1 MDVIEM
7 TDADIYEVSLE
18 ALMDKLGPGRTKRFL
33 RQCKPPES
41 EIALVAWKL
50 SKREMTLIQK
60 KIYEA
65 RGAEQDNLEKR
76 VELSDHEIYQLGLKA
91 ISGKLGPAGLMRFLL
106 ISKPGSGDYSV
117 DRHKLSM
124 PDLDT
129 IVNEIQSA
137 EEANQ
142 VLGTE

>member
-1 MDVIEM
+1 MDIIEIS
-7 TDADIYEVSLE
+7 DADIYEVSLE
-18 ALMDKLGPGRTKRFL
+18 ALMDKLGPGGMERFL
-33 RQCKPPES
+33 RQCKPQES
-41 EIALVAWKL
+41 EAALVSWKL
-50 SKREMTLIQK
+50 SKRDMAMIQK

-65 RGAEQDNLEKR
+65 KVAEQNNLEKG

-106 ISKPGSGDYSV
+106 ISKPGRGDYSV

-129 IVNEIQSA
+129 IVDEIQSA
-137 EEANQ
+137 EKAN
-142 VLGTE
+142 

>member
-7 TDADIYEVSLE
+7 PDADIYEVSLE
-18 ALMDKLGPGRTKRFL
+18 ALMDKLGPGGMKRFL
-33 RQCKPPES
+33 RQCKPQES
-41 EIALVAWKL
+41 EAALVSWKL
-50 SKREMTLIQK
+50 CKRDMALIQK

-65 RGAEQDNLEKR
+65 RVAEQDDLEKG

-106 ISKPGSGDYSV
+106 ISKPGKGDYSV
-117 DRHKLSM
+117 DRHKLFM

-129 IVNEIQSA
+129 IVDEIQSA
-137 EEANQ
+137 EKANQ
-142 VLGTE
+142 VLKTK

>member
-1 MDVIEM
+1 MDVIKM
-7 TDADIYEVSLE
+7 PDTDIYEVSLE
-18 ALMDKLGPGRTKRFL
+18 ALIDKLGPDGMKRFL

-41 EIALVAWKL
+41 ETALVAWKL
-50 SKREMTLIQK
+50 SKPDMAMIQK

-65 RGAEQDNLEKR
+65 RGAEQDNLEKEI
-76 VELSDHEIYQLGLKA
+76 ELSDHEIYQLGLKA

-106 ISKPGSGDYSV
+106 ISKPGRGDYSV
-117 DRHKLSM
+117 DRHKLPM

-129 IVNEIQSA
+129 IVDEIQSA

-142 VLGTE
+142 VLETE